1 MKCKA
6 DIEAER
12 FKDLELGFYYCLVK
26 KTRFISQ
33 EKLVIQ
39 ADELVEVRELEYSK
53 IAGNKFF
60 APRYN
65 NEKIVAF
72 EKVEQPTAFKKKRT
86 VFKMPEELIKP
97 INKIISSIFS
107 GSL

>member
-6 DIEAER
+6 DMEAER

-33 EKLVIQ
+33 QKLVTQ
-39 ADELVEVRELEYSK
+39 TDELVEVRELEYS

-60 APRYN
+60 APRYT

>member
-12 FKDLELGFYYCLVK
+12 FKNLELGFYYCLVK

-33 EKLVIQ
+33 EKLVTQ
-39 ADELVEVRELEYSK
+39 TDELVEVRELEYS

-60 APRYN
+60 APRYT

-86 VFKMPEELIKP
+86 VFKMPEQLIKP
-97 INKIISSIFS
+97 FNKIISSIFS

>member
-12 FKDLELGFYYCLVK
+12 FKNLELGFYYCLVK

-33 EKLVIQ
+33 EKLAIQ
-39 ADELVEVRELEYSK
+39 ADELVEVRELEYS

-60 APRYN
+60 APRYT

-86 VFKMPEELIKP
+86 VFKMPEQLIKP
-97 INKIISSIFS
+97 FNKIISSIFS

>member
-33 EKLVIQ
+33 EKLVTQ
-39 ADELVEVRELEYSK
+39 TDELVEVRELEYS

-60 APRYN
+60 APRYT

-86 VFKMPEELIKP
+86 VFKMPEQLIKP
-97 INKIISSIFS
+97 FNKIISSIFS

>member
-39 ADELVEVRELEYSK
+39 ADELVEVRELECS

-60 APRYN
+60 APRYT

-97 INKIISSIFS
+97 INKIISFIFS